1 MRLNVRAGDM
11 IILNGERRRIV
22 SISELNTEKK
32 MEMQLAPNLIVRR
45 IELDNRKEILFIG

>member
-22 SISELNTEKK
+22 SISELNAEKK

-45 IELDNRKEILFIG
+45 IELDNKKEILFIG

>member
-22 SISELNTEKK
+22 SISELNAEKK

>member
-1 MRLNVRAGDM
+1 M

-22 SISELNTEKK
+22 SISELNAEKK

-45 IELDNRKEILFIG
+45 IELDNKKEILFIG